1 MIGQDTLDRIR
12 RETDLVAL
20 IGESIKLV
28 RRGRSFVGLCPFHK
42 EKTGSFHVNPERGF
56 YHCFGCH
63 ASGDALK
70 FVQETEGLD
79 FTEAVR
85 RLAERAGIEV
95 NFNISEHDRRQQQ
108 EARRRSDELYEVMN
122 LSAAWFERMLR
133 EHPLARYAAA
143 ELERR
148 GLVPS
153 SSTDAI
159 AHALQAFRVGYAP
172 YGWEG
177 LAHYLR
183 EQRASLA
190 AAERVGLVG
199 ARKSGAGYY
208 DRFRHRLMFAVL
220 DGQGRVIA
228 FSGRALS
235 EPARAELTPLGLAPN
250 APDAEAPAKY
260 YNSPESPIYKKREAV
275 FGIYQARA
283 AIRSKETCLL
293 VEGNFDVLSLHARG
307 ISNVVAPLGTAFTLE
322 QAQQLRRFCDNVILF
337 FDGDEAGRRAIRAAR
352 EICQRAELSAKVATL
367 PDGIDP
373 DELARR
379 EGPAGIERVVG
390 AASGLLDYLID
401 AVVSSTFAENDAR
414 ARAAKVKEVRELVQ
428 SERDPLARSLA
439 EQRASAA
446 LAQRLGI
453 TDQRTLSALEATL
466 RAGPERAAQP
476 ARAPVP
482 APARARSPERRDAV
496 ALHILGALL
505 DFPELLHG
513 PEVLEAAELLE
524 GDAALALAALRQ
536 GWESDGLR
544 DTEVVLAKL
553 APSIHPFARA
563 RLAAPKHMTVNEA
576 QAELAG
582 NVRQLK
588 ALALTRDRETVVQ
601 ELGRTRTAGDFER
614 DLQVLDQLF
623 KKARRHRIVASE

>member
-1 MIGQDTLDRIR
+1 M
-12 RETDLVAL
+12 
-20 IGESIKLV
+20 
-28 RRGRSFVGLCPFHK
+28 
-42 EKTGSFHVNPERGF
+42 
-56 YHCFGCH
+56 
-63 ASGDALK
+63 
-70 FVQETEGLD
+70 
-79 FTEAVR
+79 
-85 RLAERAGIEV
+85 
-95 NFNISEHDRRQQQ
+95 
-108 EARRRSDELYEVMN
+108 
-122 LSAAWFERMLR
+122 
-133 EHPLARYAAA
+133 
-143 ELERR
+143 
-148 GLVPS
+148 
-153 SSTDAI
+153 
-159 AHALQAFRVGYAP
+159 
-172 YGWEG
+172 
-177 LAHYLR
+177 
-183 EQRASLA
+183 
-190 AAERVGLVG
+190 
-199 ARKSGAGYY
+199 
-208 DRFRHRLMFAVL
+208 
-220 DGQGRVIA
+220 
-228 FSGRALS
+228 
-235 EPARAELTPLGLAPN
+235 
-250 APDAEAPAKY
+250 
-260 YNSPESPIYKKREAV
+260 
-275 FGIYQARA
+275 
-283 AIRSKETCLL
+283 
-293 VEGNFDVLSLHARG
+293 
-307 ISNVVAPLGTAFTLE
+307 
-322 QAQQLRRFCDNVILF
+322 
-337 FDGDEAGRRAIRAAR
+337 
-352 EICQRAELSAKVATL
+352 
-367 PDGIDP
+367 
-373 DELARR
+373 
-379 EGPAGIERVVG
+379 
-390 AASGLLDYLID
+390 
-401 AVVSSTFAENDAR
+401 
-414 ARAAKVKEVRELVQ
+414 RELVQ

-582 NVRQLK
+582 TVRQLK